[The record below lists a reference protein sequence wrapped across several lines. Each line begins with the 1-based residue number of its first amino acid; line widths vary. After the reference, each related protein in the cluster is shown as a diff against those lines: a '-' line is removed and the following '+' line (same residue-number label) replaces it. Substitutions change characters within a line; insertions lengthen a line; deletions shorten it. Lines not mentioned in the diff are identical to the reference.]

1 MTHEGG
7 ALSPPSVIL
16 AEIKIHQAYVLT
28 CRDLL
33 EERSLPAPGRCRI
46 FKHIRNAE
54 LFTDTEKSATEVEQA
69 VAILQLAT
77 IMCPKPSEA
86 HGTSVAAQRRRT
98 NTVIFLAIL
107 KVSHGIPIHTN
118 AKCPFRSNCKIC
130 PSTSSWSTSSDACSP
145 MSMAYAAS
153 PTSLRADVSLP
164 LPAKTSKQLPLGAW
178 RHSCHKGLN
187 G

>member
-98 NTVIFLAIL
+98 NTVIFSCDTESLTWHTYPH
-107 KVSHGIPIHTN
+107 KCKMPVSQQLQDL
-118 AKCPFRSNCKIC
+118 PFDFKLEHVIRCMQPDVNGV
-130 PSTSSWSTSSDACSP
+130 CSEP
-145 MSMAYAAS
+145 YFSQS
-153 PTSLRADVSLP
+153 
-164 LPAKTSKQLPLGAW
+164 
-178 RHSCHKGLN
+178 
-187 G
+187 